1 MPEISQ
7 KKIEEIRQAADIV
20 DVISEFV
27 SLQPAGK
34 SMKGLCPFHNEK
46 TPSFSVSKERQLFN
60 CFGCGEKGDVVG
72 FISKYKHLNFVESLK
87 YLADKYNIEL
97 DYNQSYSRSNNFDR
111 YFRINELAKN
121 FFALQLL
128 NLETGKEGLEYLKSR
143 NLDEH
148 TLSYF
153 DIGYAP
159 KTGNL
164 LFENLSKD
172 FHDFELVNLGLAS
185 KGSNG
190 YFDVFRNRI
199 MFPIHNESGKVV
211 GFSGRVF
218 NNEENTGKYVNSAQT
233 DIFIKSDILY
243 NLDKA
248 IPFINTNKRVVLMEG
263 FFDVIAA
270 HLAGVKESVCS
281 MGTALTLNQAKL
293 IKKYTDKVVICYDG
307 DEAGV
312 RATYKALIL
321 LGQIGLDVSV
331 ALMPDG
337 NDPDDYIKKRGS
349 ESFRNLLKNNLLDQ
363 YDFVYEIIVNRRDL
377 SKPAEIE
384 KAKLSLFEYLHKVAS
399 STIREIYLKKFGK
412 DTKVDYSDIL
422 ADYHHY
428 QLDLARIH
436 NVNRHKE
443 SIKQSDKNIKK
454 VNKAVENASKK
465 IINYYA
471 CFSEAREIINDKLNH
486 IRIDNQKYRAFLMA
500 LTVLNRDEVLIN
512 EIRIKKEFNDITDE
526 ELELFRKNEK
536 IKYSNQELIEC
547 LDTLI
552 ENEWKYEI
560 DLINEEIVSGKLTK
574 KEVENRVMKMQDLHS
589 QIQNIR
595 RKRNVKKTSN

>member
-1 MPEISQ
+1 MPEISSR
-7 KKIEEIRQAADIV
+7 KIEEIRQAADIV

-34 SMKGLCPFHNEK
+34 SMKGLCPFHSEK

-72 FISKYKHLNFVESLK
+72 FISKYKHLNFVDSLK
-87 YLADKYNIEL
+87 FLADKYNIEL
-97 DYNQSYSRSNNFDR
+97 DLSTSYQKSDNFDK

-121 FFALQLL
+121 FFNLQLL
-128 NLETGKEGLEYLKSR
+128 NLDVGKDALSYLKSR
-143 NLDEH
+143 RLDEH

-153 DIGYAP
+153 EIGYAP

-172 FHDFELVNLGLAS
+172 FHDFELVNLGLVNKNQS
-185 KGSNG
+185 G

-199 MFPIHNESGKVV
+199 MFPVHNEAGKVV

-233 DIFIKSDILY
+233 DLFVKSDILY

-248 IPFINTNKRVVLMEG
+248 IPFINTNKRLVLMEG

-270 HLAGVKESVCS
+270 HLAGVKECVCS
-281 MGTALTLNQAKL
+281 MGTALTANQAKL

-307 DEAGV
+307 DDAGL
-312 RATYKALIL
+312 RATYKALVL

-337 NDPDDYIKKRGS
+337 MDPDDFIKKHGAD
-349 ESFRNLLKNNLLDQ
+349 SFRNILKNNLLDQ
-363 YDFVYEIIVNRRDL
+363 YDFVYEMIVNKKDL
-377 SKPAEIE
+377 SKPTEIE

-412 DTKVDYSDIL
+412 DTGVNYEDIL

-428 QLDLARIH
+428 QISLARI
-436 NVNRHKE
+436 NNINRQKE
-443 SIKQSDKNIKK
+443 AIKSSENSIKRIKK
-454 VNKAVENASKK
+454 ASDNASK
-465 IINYYA
+465 IIIKYYA
-471 CFSEAREIINDKLNH
+471 CYPESRPIVNDKHNH
-486 IRIDNQKYRAFLMA
+486 IRIDNPRYRDIYYTMTA
-500 LTVLNRDEVLIN
+500 LVRDNMPIN
-512 EIRIKKEFNDITDE
+512 ESQIKRDIPDITE
-526 ELELFRKNEK
+526 NELNLIKLNEKDVFSSQELF
-536 IKYSNQELIEC
+536 EC

-552 ENEWKYEI
+552 ENYYEYEI
-560 DLINEEIVSGKLTK
+560 SLINQMRSELIQGDPKENELMNKIVEIRK
-574 KEVENRVMKMQDLHS
+574 
-589 QIQNIR
+589 QIQNLR